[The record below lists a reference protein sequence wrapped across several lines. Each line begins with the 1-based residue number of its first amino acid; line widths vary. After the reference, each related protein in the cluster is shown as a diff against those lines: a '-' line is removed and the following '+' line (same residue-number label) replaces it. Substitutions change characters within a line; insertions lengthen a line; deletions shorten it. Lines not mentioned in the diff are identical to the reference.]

1 MVQFQ
6 IGLELTNIVNPLT
19 QAISALGSL
28 ALVDAIKKA
37 GSDVITEMRLAS
49 LIGRHRIDEVMDFHF
64 REAVAKADKA
74 FISRY
79 VDIMLESGSGPT
91 VQEALKNPALFSMV
105 VQLSAL
111 CFSHEHQ
118 SLASAMVDA
127 IEKIVREAGKD
138 TESIP
143 DYVSLLGTLRACQQQ
158 TSAFQWGPLYESVE
172 YKIEASMVH
181 PNPERPGHQ
190 HKKRKVTKNTSLELP
205 RFKQRNLPFVVL
217 QSLLMWLH
225 SLQNFPEHRLLHL
238 NCDTGIS
245 TVIVWC
251 HHVLGL
257 GVVVRFGEKE
267 ITFGKEPRNLIV
279 EDCDP
284 SAVGATL
291 MDPVDKYEPL
301 FTLVSDDND
310 NRISRE
316 HRSQAYGF
324 GRKVLEH
331 ANATEDEMHYC
342 SHWITARA
350 LTILRALHRSSRAN
364 RTARAGESN
373 VLTFTVDTSRSI
385 DESSEGWFPGSAE
398 RDVLRAGQ
406 FLFVSLESNELEG
419 HVNKWPETL
428 RVSIME
434 KINWSALLALIFSI
448 ARVQANDLEKCQNLP
463 LSLDVH
469 WHLGFA
475 EHGIQPKWKYIDT
488 KPPDLIRS
496 FTSLSRLLLGSM
508 FSNEYVDQSVLVS
521 AWGWSIYFDSV
532 DALDPADV
540 SISTM
545 RVLCGVPSRR
555 GLRRARIIDGP
566 LDLYS
571 SSVSSGQ
578 RLGKELEIIFY
589 PGVSTAKRGSVLIGH
604 HSDAF
609 SITQS
614 FDRDSIDRDEKSKKN
629 CRTTKKYK
637 FGFRFMQEICLQA
650 EPIPHCDCQ
659 DIISNP
665 LEWLNDHMCDPVQEK
680 SGQGTEKDAE
690 DHRDVSNGEVN
701 QPTVD
706 EFVRTCQSHW
716 LISSEETKERVIEV
730 SYKSTTSL
738 ESEPEASATKTTS
751 DNFELKSTWFF
762 SVSDNVAAR
771 WLQLYDL
778 CRTPKGEAILL
789 LRGRNTC
796 IRCATSCLGLK
807 MHKPSFVL
815 L

>member
-127 IEKIVREAGKD
+127 IESIVREAGKG

-172 YKIEASMVH
+172 YKIEASIMH

-190 HKKRKVTKNTSLELP
+190 HKKSKITKNTSLELP

-238 NCDTGIS
+238 SCDTGIS
-245 TVIVWC
+245 TIIVWC

-257 GVVVRFGEKE
+257 GVVVRFGENE

-284 SAVGATL
+284 SAVRATL
-291 MDPVDKYEPL
+291 LDPADKHEPL
-301 FTLVSDDND
+301 FTLVSDDSD

-331 ANATEDEMHYC
+331 AKATEDEMHYW

-350 LTILRALHRSSRAN
+350 LAMLRALDRTSRAE
-364 RTARAGESN
+364 ESH
-373 VLTFTVDTSRSI
+373 VQTFTDDTTCSL
-385 DESSEGWFPGSAE
+385 DESSESWFPAPADS
-398 RDVLRAGQ
+398 DVLRAGQ
-406 FLFVSLESNELEG
+406 FLFISLESNKLEKL
-419 HVNKWPETL
+419 VNKPPTL
-428 RVSIME
+428 RVMQR
-434 KINWSALLALIFSI
+434 INWPALVALTLSI
-448 ARVQANDLEKCQNLP
+448 ARVQVHDLEQCSNLP
-463 LSLDVH
+463 LSLDVLWQLEKVDH
-469 WHLGFA
+469 EIEESSTGVVT
-475 EHGIQPKWKYIDT
+475 QQ
-488 KPPDLIRS
+488 PPDLIKS
-496 FTSLSRLLLGSM
+496 FKFLSRLLLGSM
-508 FSNEYVDQSVLVS
+508 FSEEYVGQSVLVS
-521 AWGWSIYFDSV
+521 AWGWSIFFDSV

-555 GLRRARIIDGP
+555 GLRRARITDGP
-566 LDLYS
+566 IDLYTMETTF
-571 SSVSSGQ
+571 GQ
-578 RLGKELEIIFY
+578 TLSEKPEIVFY

-609 SITQS
+609 SVTQW
-614 FDRDSIDRDEKSKKN
+614 FDWDSIDRDEKSKKN
-629 CRTTKKYK
+629 RRTTKKHKY
-637 FGFRFMQEICLQA
+637 GFRFMQEICVQA
-650 EPIPHCDCQ
+650 EPFPHSLRKKFPGRELKGTLK
-659 DIISNP
+659 ITAMYP
-665 LEWLNDHMCDPVQEK
+665 
-680 SGQGTEKDAE
+680 TEK
-690 DHRDVSNGEVN
+690 
-701 QPTVD
+701 
-706 EFVRTCQSHW
+706 
-716 LISSEETKERVIEV
+716 
-730 SYKSTTSL
+730 
-738 ESEPEASATKTTS
+738 
-751 DNFELKSTWFF
+751 
-762 SVSDNVAAR
+762 
-771 WLQLYDL
+771 
-778 CRTPKGEAILL
+778 
-789 LRGRNTC
+789 
-796 IRCATSCLGLK
+796 
-807 MHKPSFVL
+807 
-815 L
+815 

>member
-28 ALVDAIKKA
+28 ALVDAVKNA

-74 FISRY
+74 FISRC
-79 VDIMLESGSGPT
+79 VDIVLESGSGPT

-127 IEKIVREAGKD
+127 IENIVQEAGKE
-138 TESIP
+138 TEIIP
-143 DYVSLLGTLRACQQQ
+143 DYVSLLGTLCACQQQ

-172 YKIEASMVH
+172 YKIEASIKH
-181 PNPERPGHQ
+181 PNPGRPGHEQ
-190 HKKRKVTKNTSLELP
+190 KKRKITEDTTQDLTRIKE
-205 RFKQRNLPFVVL
+205 RNLPFVIL

-238 NCDTGIS
+238 NSDTGIS
-245 TVIVWC
+245 TVVVWC

-257 GVVVRFGEKE
+257 GVVVHLGENE
-267 ITFGKEPRNLIV
+267 ITFGKEPRNLII

-291 MDPVDKYEPL
+291 MDPADKHEPL
-301 FTLVSDDND
+301 FTLVSDDNV

-316 HRSQAYGF
+316 YRSQACGF

-350 LTILRALHRSSRAN
+350 LAMLRPLD
-364 RTARAGESN
+364 RTSEAEKSN
-373 VLTFTVDTSRSI
+373 VQTFTDDASCSL
-385 DESSEGWFPGSAE
+385 DESSETSFPAPAE
-398 RDVLRAGQ
+398 RAVLRAGQ
-406 FLFVSLESNELEG
+406 FLFISLESDQVEE
-419 HVNKWPETL
+419 HINKSPKNL
-428 RVSIME
+428 PVMQ
-434 KINWSALLALIFSI
+434 KINWPALVTLTFSI
-448 ARVQANDLEKCQNLP
+448 ARVQAHDLERCQNLP

-469 WHLGFA
+469 FQLHKLDH
-475 EHGIQPKWKYIDT
+475 EIDQSWT
-488 KPPDLIRS
+488 QLVTQKPPDLIKS
-496 FTSLSRLLLGSM
+496 FTFLSRLLLGSM
-508 FSNEYVDQSVLVS
+508 FAEEYVGQSVLVS
-521 AWGWSIYFDSV
+521 AWGWSIFFDSV
-532 DALDPADV
+532 DAFDPADV

-566 LDLYS
+566 FGAYS
-571 SSVSSGQ
+571 MTTV
-578 RLGKELEIIFY
+578 RLTLSEKPKIVFC

-614 FDRDSIDRDEKSKKN
+614 FEWDSIDRDEKNKKT
-629 CRTTKKYK
+629 CRITQKRKL
-637 FGFRFMQEICLQA
+637 GFRFMQEICVQA
-650 EPIPHCDCQ
+650 VTIPHCDCQ
-659 DIISNP
+659 DRISNP
-665 LEWLNDHMCDPVQEK
+665 VEWLNEHMCDPAQEN
-680 SGQGTEKDAE
+680 SGQGIERDVE
-690 DHRDVSNGEVN
+690 DHPDAPNGEVD
-701 QPTVD
+701 QPTMD
-706 EFVRTCQSHW
+706 KYHRIFNWHW
-716 LISSEETKERVIEV
+716 PKVSEETQERVIEV
-730 SYKSTTSL
+730 SYKSMTGL
-738 ESEPEASATKTTS
+738 ESEAEASTLMRAS
-751 DNFELKSTWFF
+751 SHNANNIWFF
-762 SVSDNVAAR
+762 SVSDNAAAR
-771 WLQLYDL
+771 WLQLDAL
-778 CRTPKGEAILL
+778 CQTSESGLFL
-789 LRGRNTC
+789 FLRGRNTC
-796 IRCATSCLGLK
+796 IRCATSYVGLK
-807 MHKPSFVL
+807 RHVHSLIL